1 VSKKAR
7 KADDFGFGRSRSIND
22 YRRNQGSKSPRKMVI
37 IVCEGRETEPNYFS
51 AVRQKFRLST
61 LNVKVVADQ
70 GAPISVVNSAIDEKK
85 KVDEPTDEIWC
96 IFDTENPNENP
107 SLHAAIEKAR
117 KARINLAI
125 SNPSF
130 EYWYFIHFSQSSRPF
145 ANGKEMKRAL
155 KVHIQNYDES
165 TNVFPLLD
173 EHTQTAIDNAEVLR
187 QRSADGWD
195 TFPNP
200 STGVDKLV
208 AEIIEMASQ
217 KRY

>member
-1 VSKKAR
+1 VGKKDKKASR
-7 KADDFGFGRSRSIND
+7 AGFGQPRATND
-22 YRRNQGSKSPRKMVI
+22 YRRNRGSKPPGKVVV

-51 AVRQKFRLST
+51 ALRQKFRLSR

-70 GAPISVVNSAIDEKK
+70 GAPISVVNCAIDEKK

-96 IFDTENPNENP
+96 VFDTENPNENP
-107 SLHAAIEKAR
+107 SLRSAIEKTK
-117 KARINLAI
+117 KAQINWAV

-130 EYWYFIHFSQSSRPF
+130 EYWYFIHFAQSSRPF
-145 ANGKEMKRAL
+145 ANGQEMKRAL
-155 KVHIQNYDES
+155 KAHIPDYDES
-165 TNVFPLLD
+165 ANVFPMLE

-187 QRSADGWD
+187 KRSSENWD

-208 AEIIEMASQ
+208 TEIVEMANQ